1 MSAHA
6 PAWPSRLVVGGHSFI
21 PELGNDPAVS
31 FETQLAL
38 VSACLDSGINGF
50 DTTYEAERVALG
62 RVLDEL
68 GRRSEARLLAW
79 NFFADPSSGAYLVG
93 PTPYGEPHLD
103 RMLQQL
109 RTDRIDLL
117 VVHPAGSAEEHAKQ
131 VEVARRWRDAGRVG
145 ALGTWAPS
153 EALLNRSPDPYA
165 FFVHPRN
172 PAQPSDQFFS
182 TGAAHGWRG
191 FATSP
196 FNRGWLLDTLVMAAH
211 ADEGVQPEEARTWLS
226 DALLRFALFAPGV
239 DHVIVGIRKLEWIER
254 NRASLASGPLAENES
269 ARLMRLFERTRESHG
284 RS

>member
-6 PAWPSRLVVGGHSFI
+6 SAWPSRLVVGGHSFI
-21 PELGNDPAVS
+21 PELGNDPAAS

-38 VSACLDSGINGF
+38 VSACLDRGINGF

-68 GRRSEARLLAW
+68 GRRSEARILAW

-93 PTPYGEPHLD
+93 PTPYRESHFD
-103 RMLQQL
+103 RMLEQL

-131 VEVARRWRDAGRVG
+131 VDVAQRWRDSGLVG

-165 FFVHPRN
+165 FFVQPRN
-172 PAQPSDQFFS
+172 PTQPSTPLFS
-182 TGAAHGWRG
+182 FGAVHGWRG

-196 FNRGWLLDTLVMAAH
+196 FNRGWLLDKLVAAAH
-211 ADEGVQPEEARTWLS
+211 AVEGVQPEEARAWLS

-254 NRASLASGPLAENES
+254 NRASLARGPLAES
-269 ARLMRLFERTRESHG
+269 DGTRLMRLFESTRESHD
-284 RS
+284 RT